1 MVNVTIVQDFMKI
14 RSAFF
19 VLLHAE
25 LHIRG
30 SLLMRSYTK
39 TLHVSDSSSVHHQ
52 EFFTVHT
59 ALIYVTQVLLT
70 AWEQDQDVPFWS
82 CSQAVSKTVW
92 HIPML
97 CVEWKTPD
105 DGQRNCPKHIEF
117 YSENK
122 FEKLVHL
129 VGFSIRIYHDAR
141 SPERQIC

>member
-70 AWEQDQDVPFWS
+70 AWEQDQDVPF
-82 CSQAVSKTVW
+82 
-92 HIPML
+92 
-97 CVEWKTPD
+97 
-105 DGQRNCPKHIEF
+105 
-117 YSENK
+117 
-122 FEKLVHL
+122 
-129 VGFSIRIYHDAR
+129 
-141 SPERQIC
+141 